1 MMSDLK
7 RLTAVLALALVA
19 SGCALFE
26 KEAPRQVIV
35 PDELLSDPRYDL
47 DGAHPRQRYVLRMT
61 DGERDWEIEFPEV
74 ATGYEVRIPLEG
86 EPKVLTDKA
95 KPKVTSAD
103 RAIMEDMVRNSPDTA
118 AAQAPTQSYLAGL
131 VEVRDLY
138 RTRHYEL
145 ALLRLVDLEK
155 EYPNDDKLMA
165 MRGSLYRQLG
175 RTELARE
182 AWEKALLVNP
192 NNQTVI
198 DALTRLPQPGQSGH

>member
-1 MMSDLK
+1 MMSDLA
-7 RLTAVLALALVA
+7 RLTPVLALALVA

-198 DALTRLPQPGQSGH
+198 DALTRLPQPNQSGH

>member
-1 MMSDLK
+1 MKSGSKWLW
-7 RLTAVLALALVA
+7 LAVAFVA
-19 SGCALFE
+19 GGCALFE

-35 PDELLSDPRYDL
+35 PDELLADPRYDL

-61 DGERDWEIEFPEV
+61 DGERDWEVEFPEV

-86 EPKVLTDKA
+86 EPRVLTDKA

-103 RAIMEDMVRNSPDTA
+103 RAIMEDMVRNSPDPA
-118 AAQAPTQSYLAGL
+118 VAPPAPSQSYLAGL
-131 VEVRDLY
+131 VEIRDLY

-155 EYPNDDKLMA
+155 EYPNDDKLLA

-192 NNQTVI
+192 TNQVVI
-198 DALTRLPQPGQSGH
+198 DALARLPQPGQAGH

>member
-1 MMSDLK
+1 MMSEIQ
-7 RLTAVLALALVA
+7 RLPPVLVLTLVA

-74 ATGYEVRIPLEG
+74 ATGYEVRIPLQG

-198 DALTRLPQPGQSGH
+198 DALTRLPQPNQSGH